1 MKRKI
6 RKWSLATSML
16 GSLKQPVSAFLF
28 DRISRLINQGNII
41 HVVYIDLN
49 KGISICFL
57 IETFTKLCT
66 KLGNSIR
73 MPFPK
78 MC

>member
-1 MKRKI
+1 M
-6 RKWSLATSML
+6 
-16 GSLKQPVSAFLF
+16 SAFLF

-66 KLGNSIR
+66 KLGNSIKGALSQNVLIKVHCHSER
-73 MPFPK
+73 N
-78 MC
+78 